1 MTDYLVGAPMALLV
15 VFGPYAN
22 LFGLHLPG
30 GGGGGIRAA
39 GAIWAF
45 AVGLSMATSSM
56 LQVVVLFR
64 TDWTR
69 SVAAAN
75 ERIGKG
81 KKGCSAGGDYG
92 ESSMVLEGVEL
103 VAGDRAGGTAALFG
117 REEPK
122 DKDATD
128 ENDEDSVPLLP

>member
-1 MTDYLVGAPMALLV
+1 MTDYLVGVPTALLV

-22 LFGLHLPG
+22 LLGLHLPG
-30 GGGGGIRAA
+30 GGGGGVRAA

-56 LQVVVLFR
+56 LQAVVLLR

-81 KKGCSAGGDYG
+81 KKGCSAGGDHG
-92 ESSMVLEGVEL
+92 ESSMVMEGVEL
-103 VAGDRAGGTAALFG
+103 VAGDRAGGTSAPFG

-122 DKDATD
+122 GEGAA
-128 ENDEDSVPLLP
+128 ENDEDSAPLLP